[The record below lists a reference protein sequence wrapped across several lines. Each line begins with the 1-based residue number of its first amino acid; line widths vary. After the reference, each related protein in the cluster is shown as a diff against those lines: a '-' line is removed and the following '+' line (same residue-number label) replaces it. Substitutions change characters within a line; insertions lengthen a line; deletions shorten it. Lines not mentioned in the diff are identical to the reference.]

1 MKYLWTGCMVWFFV
15 SLIWVLW
22 DKFGENLPDRVF
34 GSTCI
39 GIFGVFFC
47 SYMYVKLDSWEV

>member
-1 MKYLWTGCMVWFFV
+1 MKYLWTGCMVWFFAA
-15 SLIWVLW
+15 LIWVLW
-22 DKFGENLPDRVF
+22 DKFGEALPDRVF

-47 SYMYVKLDSWEV
+47 SYMYTKLNS